1 MFESR
6 ITAAVE
12 TIKDPVV
19 APVPAVPGVMPCRA
33 MTTWSTVP
41 GVCSSSNL
49 KTVRTELSSIVLDFH
64 SIIYTLKSHILLAY
78 ALINISPYQ
87 IGLPVVFTPFNSER
101 KLKRAFNL
109 DCFLAS
115 RH

>member
-64 SIIYTLKSHILLAY
+64 SIIYFKI
-78 ALINISPYQ
+78 PYFACVCLNKYFP
-87 IGLPVVFTPFNSER
+87 LPDWPTGSFYSF
-101 KLKRAFNL
+101 
-109 DCFLAS
+109 
-115 RH
+115 